1 MSFIKN
7 IFNIFSKPDLEK
19 PPIGLTTTDNGA
31 MSLQSSGND
40 LLNLFVATV
49 RGLDDE
55 RLGDLME
62 KSTKESMFYT
72 LKIVAYV
79 RDIRGGKGE
88 RDLGRKMMDW
98 LLEHDERQLYA
109 NMKAYISEYGR
120 WDDGVYLRKSI
131 ARKHYIELL
140 ANQLRDDIVNMVNM
154 KSVSLAAKWV
164 PSESSVL
171 NKKTGI
177 FFSLAKNMG
186 LSPAVLRKTY
196 IAPLRKYIDV
206 LERKMCAKEW
216 NTVDYEKVPSVAML
230 KHGRPERAFQRNDPE
245 RFKEYK
251 KKLVSGKAKI
261 NARVLFPHDVVSQY
275 LMADESD
282 PIMESQWKEM
292 VDKMRGI
299 GSLDNVLVLSDVS
312 SSVEGT
318 PMLISYTMG
327 LLISSLNKSELFRN
341 KILTFESIPQ
351 LVNVDG
357 ETLFDRIAKI
367 KNAPWGGSTN
377 ICSAFELI
385 LEKVKGTDATMPDKI
400 IIVSD
405 MQFNKADSE
414 YTTNYESI
422 RMKFEEAGY
431 KIPHIVFWNV
441 NGSSKDFQ
449 VASDTPNVSMISGF
463 STDILKCVL
472 EARNP
477 TPYDTMMAALNDTRY
492 DLIRCVV

>member
-19 PPIGLTTTDNGA
+19 PSIGLTTTDNGA
-31 MSLQSSGND
+31 VSLQSSGND

-55 RLGDLME
+55 RLGDLMD
-62 KSTKESMFYT
+62 KSVNESLFYT

-88 RDLGRKMMDW
+88 RDLGRKMMEW
-98 LLEHDERQLYA
+98 LLENDERQLYA

-164 PSESSVL
+164 PSESSVI

-177 FFSLAKNMG
+177 LFSLAKNMG

-196 IAPLRKYIDV
+196 ISPLRKYIDV

-216 NTVDYEKVPSVAML
+216 NKVDYEKVPSVAML
-230 KHGRPERAFQRNDPE
+230 KHGRPERAFQRNDPD

-261 NARVLFPHDVVSQY
+261 NAQILFPHDVVSQY
-275 LMADESD
+275 LMADESN

-292 VDKMRGI
+292 VEKMREL

-312 SSVEGT
+312 SSMEGT

-341 KILTFESIPQ
+341 QILTFESIPQ
-351 LVNVDG
+351 FVNVEG
-357 ETLFDRIAKI
+357 ETLFDRLAKI
-367 KNAPWGGSTN
+367 KAAPWGGSTN
-377 ICSAFELI
+377 ICAAFELI
-385 LEKVKGTDATMPDKI
+385 LEKVKGTNATMPDKI

-405 MQFNKADSE
+405 M
-414 YTTNYESI
+414 
-422 RMKFEEAGY
+422 
-431 KIPHIVFWNV
+431 
-441 NGSSKDFQ
+441 
-449 VASDTPNVSMISGF
+449 
-463 STDILKCVL
+463 
-472 EARNP
+472 
-477 TPYDTMMAALNDTRY
+477 
-492 DLIRCVV
+492 